1 MEDAIVISFSLIN
14 RLKNMPR
21 EECLALFDTLLC
33 DEILKTKRNV
43 QLTPLQELMYMM
55 IHDYVMKDSQ
65 QYAEM
70 RGEVAARV

>member
-1 MEDAIVISFSLIN
+1 
-14 RLKNMPR
+14 
-21 EECLALFDTLLC
+21 LLC